1 LTSSKTIAAATRDQ
15 FFEVCNQRFR
25 VATLER
31 KQVIDVAQRASNDH
45 KLQTAG
51 SLAGAFLPKRPAR
64 SHGVAHTGGAA
75 GSIVE
80 RTRQH
85 SK

>member
-1 LTSSKTIAAATRDQ
+1 LTSSKTRGAASRER
-15 FFEVCNQRFR
+15 FFELCKQRFR
-25 VATLER
+25 IATYESY
-31 KQVIDVAQRASNDH
+31 VIHVTRRASNDH

-64 SHGVAHTGGAA
+64 SRGVAHTGGAA

-80 RTRQH
+80 RARQH